1 MSKLYNPEL
10 VPKEE
15 IKRTF
20 VGRHKLV
27 EEIVSIVE
35 HQPDGAGVQHLIIV
49 APRGMGKT
57 TLLLMVRFAVED
69 GDLSKTWQP
78 VQFPEESYDIY
89 ELSDFWIKIAEYLA
103 ADTGDENLFAKIAE
117 IKNKFTK
124 NEDLYEVA
132 YALVKDWRR
141 KNGKRIVLL
150 IDNFDMILQQI
161 NSEQDA
167 ARLRKVM
174 MNEDTVML
182 IGSAVTFFQEVRG
195 YEHPLYN
202 FFKIYNLEGFKD
214 ELIEEFL
221 RVRAEEA
228 GIKDF
233 EKLMRENRPR
243 IRTLSYFTDGNP
255 RLVLMLFDVVTN
267 SKISDVEKALEK
279 LLDEITPYLKSKIEL
294 LPPQQRKI
302 LDYIARMSFEK
313 REGVTPG
320 AISAEVRLAANQ
332 TSAQLKRLA
341 EDGYVRSANV
351 SGRSSFYVLSEP
363 LIAIWYQMRFG
374 RTAFQKRR
382 WLIFVLESLYELE
395 EFRNEQT
402 RLRRQYQKALNAGEN
417 ARANDILRHQLYLAE
432 AMPEFSGAKPH
443 FEHFVAQSMIL
454 KNDYL
459 KEELKNPDLLKKL
472 SNDLLDQLQ
481 TEGYITEN
489 QCAKAKTDSAAYELS
504 EKEHD
509 LIVELLAGQKI
520 LEELTPES
528 RTKQLQTALEHFN
541 RALELNP
548 QNLSAL
554 RARSFFFYSFCK
566 YREAILDINNEI
578 EIYEKLLS
586 HEKRQELANN
596 LAMAY
601 MNKGVVLRILSRL
614 NEAVSEYD
622 KAIVIFENLINE
634 QNRQELVNDLAM
646 AYMNKGNT
654 LDSLGRSNEA
664 ISEYDKAIAIRENL
678 INHEKRHELA
688 NDLAM
693 AYINKGVALN
703 NLGRLNEA
711 VDKYNKAIELF
722 NDLEQ
727 INQNWEI
734 PVNRAKTLLNK
745 SILFVKQKKFS
756 QAGDLIKETV
766 ELFEKIKFKEL
777 DSLIINLL
785 FSAAEGDDYSNIRK
799 LLQGEEM
806 EKRFFP
812 VLRAI
817 DYLETGNEDLIEK
830 LSPEVRGV
838 VEEAVRAL
846 RHTSEIEEEFEPVKR
861 AKKRKK

>member
-27 EEIVSIVE
+27 EEIVSTIE
-35 HQPDGAGVQHLIIV
+35 NQPEGAGVQHLIIV

-57 TLLLMVRFAVED
+57 TLLLMIRFAVED
-69 GDLSKTWQP
+69 GELSNTWQP

-89 ELSDFWIKIAEYLA
+89 ELSDFWVKVAEYLA
-103 ADTGDENLFAKIAE
+103 NDTGDETLSAKITE
-117 IKNKFTK
+117 IKIQFTK

-141 KNGKRIVLL
+141 KNGKRTVLL

-167 ARLRKVM
+167 ARLRKVL

-221 RVRAEEA
+221 RVRAEEE
-228 GIKDF
+228 GITDF
-233 EKLMRENRPR
+233 DRILRENRPR
-243 IRTLSYFTDGNP
+243 IRTLAYFTDGNP
-255 RLVLMLFDVVTN
+255 RLVLMLFDVITN

-294 LPPQQRKI
+294 LAPQPRKI

-320 AISAEVRLAANQ
+320 EISAQVRLAPNQ

-341 EDGYVRSANV
+341 NDGYIRAANV

-382 WLIFVLESLYELE
+382 WLIFVLKGLYELAE
-395 EFRNEQT
+395 LRDEQM
-402 RLRRQYQKALNAGEN
+402 RLQRAYQKALDAGETEK
-417 ARANDILRHQLYLAE
+417 ANDILRHKLYLAE

-443 FEHFVAQSMIL
+443 FEHFVSQSMVL
-454 KNDYL
+454 KSGFL
-459 KEELKNPDLLKKL
+459 KEELKNPELLKRLSSEKL
-472 SNDLLDQLQ
+472 DELQ
-481 TEGYITEN
+481 TEGYLTEK
-489 QCAKAKTDSAAYELS
+489 QCTKAKAASAAYDS
-504 EKEHD
+504 SKKEHD
-509 LIVELLAGQKI
+509 SNAEWLAGQKI
-520 LEELTPES
+520 LEELTPAT
-528 RTKQLQTALEHFN
+528 RAKQLQKVLEHYN
-541 RALELNP
+541 RALELDP
-548 QNLSAL
+548 KNLSVL
-554 RARSFFFYSFCK
+554 RARGYFFYSFGK
-566 YREAILDINNEI
+566 YREAILDVDKEI
-578 EIYEKLLS
+578 EVLEELVNKQ
-586 HEKRQELANN
+586 KR
-596 LAMAY
+596 
-601 MNKGVVLRILSRL
+601 K
-614 NEAVSEYD
+614 
-622 KAIVIFENLINE
+622 
-634 QNRQELVNDLAM
+634 ELVNDLAR
-646 AYMNKGNT
+646 AYMNKGSA

-664 ISEYDKAIAIRENL
+664 VIEYDKAIDIFDNT
-678 INHEKRHELA
+678 EKSH
-688 NDLAM
+688 
-693 AYINKGVALN
+693 
-703 NLGRLNEA
+703 
-711 VDKYNKAIELF
+711 
-722 NDLEQ
+722 Q
-727 INQNWEI
+727 SWEI
-734 PVNRAKTLLNK
+734 PINRAKTMLNK
-745 SILFVKQKKFS
+745 SEVLIKLEKFS
-756 QAGDLIKETV
+756 QVSELIQEAV
-766 ELFEKIKFKEL
+766 ESLEEIKHE
-777 DSLIINLL
+777 SLNSRIFRVIL
-785 FSAAEGDDYSNIRK
+785 SAAEGADYSNIRK
-799 LLQGEEM
+799 ILQGEEL
-806 EKRFFP
+806 EERFFP

-830 LSPEVRGV
+830 LSPEVRGI

-846 RHTSEIEEEFEPVKR
+846 RHTSEVEEKPKLIKKTK
-861 AKKRKK
+861 AKNGKK